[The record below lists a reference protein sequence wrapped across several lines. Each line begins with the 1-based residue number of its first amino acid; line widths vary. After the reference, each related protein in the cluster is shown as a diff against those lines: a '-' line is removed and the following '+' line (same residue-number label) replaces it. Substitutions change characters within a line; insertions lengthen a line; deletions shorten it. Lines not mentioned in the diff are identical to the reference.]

1 MNIRKYGKE
10 IGDLE
15 RLDKILNAALAVTL
29 AALVAYEAAFV
40 AWCASVFLGRP

>member
-15 RLDKILNAALAVTL
+15 RLEKFLNVALAVTL
-29 AALVAYEAAFV
+29 AALVAYETAFV
-40 AWCASVFLGRP
+40 VWCASVILGRP